1 MRGICCKANELRRQ
15 VHAAEILKIVLLPN
29 ERIDPTILALQC
41 QSDLSLAVRALFGRP
56 ESPGDCVNLSLRLSG
71 RGNTHAVQVLTVL
84 SWPDL
89 ASSGHHKLPGSHSW
103 HSRSRIHSLRTTN
116 RGIRNGGDRD
126 RNDERDRCDLNPIAA
141 PFGLASAAG
150 LIADTAKK
158 TRPIVVSFRIVS

>member
-1 MRGICCKANELRRQ
+1 MEL
-15 VHAAEILKIVLLPN
+15 V
-29 ERIDPTILALQC
+29 TSGILALLN
-41 QSDLSLAVRALFGRP
+41 QSDRSRVTPAIFGRL
-56 ESPGDCVNLSLRLSG
+56 ESPADCLNRSLRQSV
-71 RGNTHAVQVLTVL
+71 RGSTRVGQAPTVL
-84 SWPDL
+84 SWPYL
-89 ASSGHHKLPGSHSW
+89 ANTDHHKLAGNHRRHCRSDI
-103 HSRSRIHSLRTTN
+103 HSRRTTN

>member
-1 MRGICCKANELRRQ
+1 MEL
-15 VHAAEILKIVLLPN
+15 V
-29 ERIDPTILALQC
+29 TSGILALLN
-41 QSDLSLAVRALFGRP
+41 QSDRSRVTPAIFGRL
-56 ESPGDCVNLSLRLSG
+56 ESPADCLNRSLRQSV
-71 RGNTHAVQVLTVL
+71 RGSTRVGQAPTVL
-84 SWPDL
+84 SWPDP
-89 ASSGHHKLPGSHSW
+89 ASNGHHKRPVNH
-103 HSRSRIHSLRTTN
+103 SRIHSRRTTN